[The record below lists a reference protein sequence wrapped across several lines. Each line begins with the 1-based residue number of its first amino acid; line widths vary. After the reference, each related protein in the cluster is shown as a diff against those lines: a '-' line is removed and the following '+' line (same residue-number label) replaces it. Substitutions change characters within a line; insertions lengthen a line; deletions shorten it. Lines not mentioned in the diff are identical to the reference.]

1 MNPIVLVLVTFV
13 VYSLI
18 PLIIAYSTKE
28 PIQAKKYQNYCFGG
42 NLVVFVIFVI
52 INSSNSGGAAAY
64 NAGYLIGYNAAPYA
78 LWTAVG
84 CAIGSSAL
92 KKKGLYIKKGET
104 APTNGTNNN
113 NTVSFTGNAQQ
124 YTAPQQ
130 PASAAKPQ
138 YNNYNSQQQY
148 NSNSQ
153 QQYSAPQQPA
163 STAKPQYDNYKP
175 QQYSS
180 NSQQHSAP
188 QSQQQYNGGYAQQQY
203 SARPQSAA
211 PKFCSQC
218 GSQLAPGSRFCSNCG
233 ADTSAN
239 R

>member
-104 APTNGTNNN
+104 APTNNANNNN
-113 NTVSFTGNAQQ
+113 NTVTFTGNA
-124 YTAPQQ
+124 
-130 PASAAKPQ
+130 
-138 YNNYNSQQQY
+138 
-148 NSNSQ
+148 

-175 QQYSS
+175 QQYNS

-188 QSQQQYNGGYAQQQY
+188 QPQQQYNSGYAQQQY
-203 SARPQSAA
+203 RAQPQSAA

>member
-13 VYSLI
+13 AYSLI
-18 PLIIAYSTKE
+18 PLIISYSTSN

-42 NLVVFVIFVI
+42 NLVVFVIFAI

-84 CAIGSSAL
+84 CAIGSSAV

-104 APTNGTNNN
+104 APTNNANNNN
-113 NTVSFTGNAQQ
+113 NTVTFTGNA
-124 YTAPQQ
+124 
-130 PASAAKPQ
+130 
-138 YNNYNSQQQY
+138 
-148 NSNSQ
+148 

-163 STAKPQYDNYKP
+163 SAAKPQYDNYKP

-180 NSQQHSAP
+180 NRQQQHSAP
-188 QSQQQYNGGYAQQQY
+188 QPQQQYNGGYVQQQY

-211 PKFCSQC
+211 PKFCTRC
-218 GSQLAPGSRFCSNCG
+218 GSQLTAGSRFCSNCG
-233 ADTSAN
+233 ADTTK
-239 R
+239 

>member
-13 VYSLI
+13 AYSLI
-18 PLIIAYSTKE
+18 PLIIAYSTSN

-52 INSSNSGGAAAY
+52 INSSNQPGASA
-64 NAGYLIGYNAAPYA
+64 IGYSAAPYA

-153 QQYSAPQQPA
+153 QQ
-163 STAKPQYDNYKP
+163 
-175 QQYSS
+175 
-180 NSQQHSAP
+180 HSAP
-188 QSQQQYNGGYAQQQY
+188 QPQQQYNGGYAQQQY
-203 SARPQSAA
+203 RAQPQSAA

>member
-1 MNPIVLVLVTFV
+1 MNPIVPVLVTFV
-13 VYSLI
+13 AYSLI
-18 PLIIAYSTKE
+18 PLIIAYSTSK

-42 NLVVFVIFVI
+42 NLVVFVIFAI

-104 APTNGTNNN
+104 APTNNANNNN
-113 NTVSFTGNAQQ
+113 NTVTFTGNA
-124 YTAPQQ
+124 
-130 PASAAKPQ
+130 
-138 YNNYNSQQQY
+138 
-148 NSNSQ
+148 
-153 QQYSAPQQPA
+153 
-163 STAKPQYDNYKP
+163 
-175 QQYSS
+175 
-180 NSQQHSAP
+180 
-188 QSQQQYNGGYAQQQY
+188 QQY

-233 ADTSAN
+233 ADTTK
-239 R
+239 

>member
-1 MNPIVLVLVTFV
+1 MDRR
-13 VYSLI
+13 
-18 PLIIAYSTKE
+18 
-28 PIQAKKYQNYCFGG
+28 
-42 NLVVFVIFVI
+42 
-52 INSSNSGGAAAY
+52 
-64 NAGYLIGYNAAPYA
+64 
-78 LWTAVG
+78 

-153 QQYSAPQQPA
+153 QQYSAAQQPA

-180 NSQQHSAP
+180 NSQQQHSAP

>member
-104 APTNGTNNN
+104 APTNNANNNN
-113 NTVSFTGNAQQ
+113 NTVTFTGNAQQ
-124 YTAPQQ
+124 YSAPQQ

-153 QQYSAPQQPA
+153 Q
-163 STAKPQYDNYKP
+163 
-175 QQYSS
+175 
-180 NSQQHSAP
+180 HSAP
-188 QSQQQYNGGYAQQQY
+188 QPQQQYNSGYAQQQY
-203 SARPQSAA
+203 RAQPQSAA

>member
-13 VYSLI
+13 AYSLI

-104 APTNGTNNN
+104 APINGTNNN

-153 QQYSAPQQPA
+153 QQ
-163 STAKPQYDNYKP
+163 
-175 QQYSS
+175 
-180 NSQQHSAP
+180 HSAP
-188 QSQQQYNGGYAQQQY
+188 QAQQQYNGGYAQQQY

>member
-13 VYSLI
+13 AYSLI

-153 QQYSAPQQPA
+153 QQ
-163 STAKPQYDNYKP
+163 
-175 QQYSS
+175 
-180 NSQQHSAP
+180 HSAP
-188 QSQQQYNGGYAQQQY
+188 QAQQQYNGGYAQQQY

>member
-13 VYSLI
+13 AYSLI
-18 PLIIAYSTKE
+18 PLIIAYSTSN

-42 NLVVFVIFVI
+42 NLVVFVVFVI
-52 INSSNSGGAAAY
+52 INSSNQPGASA
-64 NAGYLIGYNAAPYA
+64 IGYSAAPYA

-138 YNNYNSQQQY
+138 Y
-148 NSNSQ
+148 
-153 QQYSAPQQPA
+153 
-163 STAKPQYDNYKP
+163 DNYKP

-180 NSQQHSAP
+180 NSQQQYSAP
-188 QSQQQYNGGYAQQQY
+188 QAQQQYNSGYAQQQY
-203 SARPQSAA
+203 RAQPQSAA

>member
-13 VYSLI
+13 AYSLI
-18 PLIIAYSTKE
+18 PLIIAYSTSN

-42 NLVVFVIFVI
+42 NLVVFVIFAI
-52 INSSNSGGAAAY
+52 INSSNSGGAAA
-64 NAGYLIGYNAAPYA
+64 YA

-104 APTNGTNNN
+104 APTNNANNNN
-113 NTVSFTGNAQQ
+113 NTVTFTGNA
-124 YTAPQQ
+124 
-130 PASAAKPQ
+130 
-138 YNNYNSQQQY
+138 
-148 NSNSQ
+148 
-153 QQYSAPQQPA
+153 
-163 STAKPQYDNYKP
+163 
-175 QQYSS
+175 
-180 NSQQHSAP
+180 
-188 QSQQQYNGGYAQQQY
+188 QQY

-233 ADTSAN
+233 ADTTK
-239 R
+239 

>member
-1 MNPIVLVLVTFV
+1 MCIRD
-13 VYSLI
+13 S
-18 PLIIAYSTKE
+18 
-28 PIQAKKYQNYCFGG
+28 YCFGG
-42 NLVVFVIFVI
+42 NLVVFVIFAI

-104 APTNGTNNN
+104 APTNNANNNN
-113 NTVSFTGNAQQ
+113 NTVTFTGNA
-124 YTAPQQ
+124 
-130 PASAAKPQ
+130 
-138 YNNYNSQQQY
+138 
-148 NSNSQ
+148 
-153 QQYSAPQQPA
+153 
-163 STAKPQYDNYKP
+163 
-175 QQYSS
+175 
-180 NSQQHSAP
+180 
-188 QSQQQYNGGYAQQQY
+188 QQY

-233 ADTSAN
+233 ADTTK
-239 R
+239 

>member
-13 VYSLI
+13 AYSLI

-113 NTVSFTGNAQQ
+113 NTVTFTGNA
-124 YTAPQQ
+124 
-130 PASAAKPQ
+130 
-138 YNNYNSQQQY
+138 
-148 NSNSQ
+148 

-163 STAKPQYDNYKP
+163 STAKPQYNNYKSQ
-175 QQYSS
+175 QQYNS

-188 QSQQQYNGGYAQQQY
+188 QPQQQYNSGYAQQQY
-203 SARPQSAA
+203 RAQPQSAA

>member
-13 VYSLI
+13 AYSLI

-113 NTVSFTGNAQQ
+113 NTVTFTGNAQQ
-124 YTAPQQ
+124 YSAPQQ
-130 PASAAKPQ
+130 PASTAKPQ

-153 QQYSAPQQPA
+153 Q
-163 STAKPQYDNYKP
+163 
-175 QQYSS
+175 
-180 NSQQHSAP
+180 HSAP
-188 QSQQQYNGGYAQQQY
+188 QPQQQYNSGYAQQQY
-203 SARPQSAA
+203 RAQPQSAA

>member
-1 MNPIVLVLVTFV
+1 MNPIVLVLVTFA

-52 INSSNSGGAAAY
+52 INSSNSGGSAAY

-153 QQYSAPQQPA
+153 QQ
-163 STAKPQYDNYKP
+163 
-175 QQYSS
+175 
-180 NSQQHSAP
+180 HSAP
-188 QSQQQYNGGYAQQQY
+188 QPQQQYNSGYAQQQY
-203 SARPQSAA
+203 RAQPQSAA

>member
-13 VYSLI
+13 AYSLI
-18 PLIIAYSTKE
+18 PLIIAYSTSN

-42 NLVVFVIFVI
+42 NLVVFVIFAI

-104 APTNGTNNN
+104 APTNNANNNN
-113 NTVSFTGNAQQ
+113 NTVTFTGNAQQ
-124 YTAPQQ
+124 Y
-130 PASAAKPQ
+130 
-138 YNNYNSQQQY
+138 
-148 NSNSQ
+148 
-153 QQYSAPQQPA
+153 SAPQP
-163 STAKPQYDNYKP
+163 
-175 QQYSS
+175 
-180 NSQQHSAP
+180 
-188 QSQQQYNGGYAQQQY
+188 QQQYNGGYVQQQY

-211 PKFCSQC
+211 PKFCIRC
-218 GSQLAPGSRFCSNCG
+218 GSQLTAGSRFCSNCG
-233 ADTSAN
+233 ADKTK
-239 R
+239 

>member
-13 VYSLI
+13 AYSLI

-52 INSSNSGGAAAY
+52 INSSNQPGASA
-64 NAGYLIGYNAAPYA
+64 IGYSAAPYA

-153 QQYSAPQQPA
+153 Q
-163 STAKPQYDNYKP
+163 
-175 QQYSS
+175 
-180 NSQQHSAP
+180 HSAP
-188 QSQQQYNGGYAQQQY
+188 QPQQQYRAQ
-203 SARPQSAA
+203 PQSAA

-218 GSQLAPGSRFCSNCG
+218 GSQLTPGSRFCSNCG

>member
-13 VYSLI
+13 AYSLI

-42 NLVVFVIFVI
+42 NLAVFVIFAI

-153 QQYSAPQQPA
+153 QQYS
-163 STAKPQYDNYKP
+163 
-175 QQYSS
+175 S
-180 NSQQHSAP
+180 NSQQQYSAP
-188 QSQQQYNGGYAQQQY
+188 QAQQQYNSGYAQQQY
-203 SARPQSAA
+203 RAQPQSAA

>member
-13 VYSLI
+13 AYSLI
-18 PLIIAYSTKE
+18 PLIIAYSTSN

-42 NLVVFVIFVI
+42 NLVVFVIFAI

-104 APTNGTNNN
+104 APTNNANNNN
-113 NTVSFTGNAQQ
+113 NTVTFTGNA
-124 YTAPQQ
+124 
-130 PASAAKPQ
+130 
-138 YNNYNSQQQY
+138 
-148 NSNSQ
+148 

-163 STAKPQYDNYKP
+163 SAAKPQYDNYKP

-188 QSQQQYNGGYAQQQY
+188 QPQQQYNGGYVQQQY

-211 PKFCSQC
+211 PKFCIRC
-218 GSQLAPGSRFCSNCG
+218 GSQLTAGSRFCSNCG
-233 ADTSAN
+233 ADKTK
-239 R
+239 

>member
-1 MNPIVLVLVTFV
+1 MNPIVPVLVTFV
-13 VYSLI
+13 AYSLI
-18 PLIIAYSTKE
+18 PLIIAYSTSN

-42 NLVVFVIFVI
+42 NLVVFVIFAI

-104 APTNGTNNN
+104 APTNNANNNN
-113 NTVSFTGNAQQ
+113 NTVTFTGNA
-124 YTAPQQ
+124 
-130 PASAAKPQ
+130 
-138 YNNYNSQQQY
+138 
-148 NSNSQ
+148 

-163 STAKPQYDNYKP
+163 SAAKPQYDNYKP

-180 NSQQHSAP
+180 NSQQQHSAP

-233 ADTSAN
+233 ADTTK
-239 R
+239 

>member
-1 MNPIVLVLVTFV
+1 MNPIVGVLVTFV
-13 VYSLI
+13 AYSLI

-42 NLVVFVIFVI
+42 NLVVFVIFAI
-52 INSSNSGGAAAY
+52 INSSNSGGATAY

-104 APTNGTNNN
+104 APTNNANNNN
-113 NTVSFTGNAQQ
+113 NTVTFTGNAQQ

-130 PASAAKPQ
+130 PAS
-138 YNNYNSQQQY
+138 
-148 NSNSQ
+148 
-153 QQYSAPQQPA
+153 
-163 STAKPQYDNYKP
+163 TAKPQYDSYKP

-180 NSQQHSAP
+180 NSQQQYSAP
-188 QSQQQYNGGYAQQQY
+188 QPQQQYNGGYAQQQY